1 MSLIICIVLWSRD
14 ENVNRIIRTTCVILF
29 GLPTKNEGL
38 QFAAISYEKN
48 DI

>member
-14 ENVNRIIRTTCVILF
+14 ENVNRIIRTLCVILF

-38 QFAAISYEKN
+38 QFAAISYEK
-48 DI
+48 

>member
-14 ENVNRIIRTTCVILF
+14 ENVNRIIRTTCVILI

-38 QFAAISYEKN
+38 QFAAIS
-48 DI
+48 